1 MALKRIAKILIVL
14 SAVFVI
20 LLGGLYVYLFHYYMP
35 RHFREEILP
44 RLTREAGIRGFS
56 GNVRR
61 VGAFGADLGEL
72 VIGDAENPALKVHS
86 VKIKYNFDN
95 IFLPRS
101 LKISK
106 VTLEGVELSCMIKQK
121 KLEINNVDLQKF
133 ISLLK
138 ENFIGRKTSNGP
150 FANAVLKVSDGI
162 LKLDWQGARFLVPF
176 EIDFKPQKKDW
187 TVFETAVKLEWKGK
201 PFVGNAVFNLA
212 NSVGNVNISTRMA
225 MPRLLELAEHLNQFK
240 APDDFQVNGEAKLTG
255 DLRLSLRPLRLREF
269 ALSGTMPDAEI
280 KFGRLVMRNRI
291 LPSGLSVPIDFE
303 LLRKDGRVT
312 VRMKNVF
319 SRKPVPMLLPDIS
332 LEFPSEEAFPV
343 RASGIVEF
351 DLSKIR
357 ALRFYGLKP
366 ISNVNARKRFA
377 GTFNR
382 STKAWNFSTDSEDK
396 SGLEKCV
403 FAWNDMTFFCDLI
416 NIKCAGYGQGFNGQL
431 SFSGDLPRVASIGTR
446 ESFRCENGRIETI
459 FKLLT
464 GKSGEISIGENVFSF
479 ELEKSLYVDE
489 KYKLKMG
496 HMGLKGKSLFR
507 GGSLETGEFS
517 MVLDNYLAITD
528 VLRIKG
534 NDLNISTSLEKQN
547 SSGLWDGHL
556 QLKAKSVKGKA
567 DKADFEVNG
576 VDIKSFASL
585 ARPVFDLTAL
595 KTVNSRLKA
604 KKAQCQMN
612 ERGAQVE
619 DVDLGLSLRLNNDG
633 RVVSK
638 SLNGTL
644 SKLSAFEQKVKLGA
658 WKISLFGS
666 VDTEKKI
673 GSGKRK
679 FDFIERIEAGKLAL
693 QKDDMKYLAT
703 SGVLRLEGDFCK
715 DRFVPSDMKLGITL
729 PAVWGIG
736 NGLKVKGENAVINTE
751 LAFADVL
758 DFSKAIRK
766 IDLQYMLPRVAGT
779 VEEKKFSSNNMS
791 GDIKIAFL
799 PDNNNI
805 VMNSLRMQG
814 RGYGLALTGDGW
826 KGNVSSLEC
835 NVKGR
840 RDNSGIFNCSSDVS
854 GKTLHFTSCNVKFT
868 VPQADFVGVVNDFAV
883 AGRLKLDNAGVSN
896 KNSGIKLSQINVD
909 LPVAWPDWQAAG
921 TGRVKVGDVNLR
933 GVKIGVCDVNVTFD
947 KQEILLRGN
956 HASTLLPG
964 AGVYYFGRVVLPPAP
979 LTWELD
985 FSMPDYTTSRKFF
998 PGQIFPAFDELSL
1011 NGTFGVKGVVK
1022 GSDNSFKADGSIK
1035 IENADISVRGM
1046 NISKLNGQIAIAD
1059 FKAMRSAPSQKLTF
1073 KGIKYEDIFLENGE
1087 TLLTLKSSDSV
1098 YLERV
1103 AFDWFGGRL
1112 TSLKPFLL
1120 SALSKKEQKGTFKV
1134 DGMMLAPL
1142 MQYIGMNGVD
1152 TGAAVYGV
1160 MPFVLNDGNI
1170 EFEDAELSTKT
1181 GKGGDIKLLGLE
1193 KFADDSPE
1201 ERTMDMRRIF
1211 VCEALKNFKYDW
1223 LSLVFSSRGKV
1234 FFAKLKT
1241 RGVPEK
1247 TLPFSYDERSDSFRR
1262 ISPGQQG
1269 LGGDM
1274 TIEADFKIPR
1284 KK

>member
-95 IFLPRS
+95 IFLPRN

-121 KLEINNVDLQKF
+121 KLEINNVDMQKF

-150 FANAVLKVSDGI
+150 FANAVLKVADGI

-176 EIDFKPQKKDW
+176 ELDFKPQKKDW

-212 NSVGNVNISTRMA
+212 NSVGNVNISTQMA

-240 APDDFQVNGEAKLTG
+240 APDDFQVNGDAKLTG
-255 DLRLSLRPLRLREF
+255 DLRLSLRPLQLREF
-269 ALSGTMPDAEI
+269 SLSGTMPEAEI
-280 KFGRLVMRNRI
+280 KFGRLVMRNRM
-291 LPSGLSVPIDFE
+291 LPSGLSVPINFE

-343 RASGIVEF
+343 RASGTVEF
-351 DLSKIR
+351 DLSKMR
-357 ALRFYGLKP
+357 ALRFYGLNP

-403 FAWNDMTFFCDLI
+403 FAWNDMTFFSDLV

-431 SFSGDLPRVASIGTR
+431 SFNGDLSRVASIGAR
-446 ESFRCENGRIETI
+446 ESFRCDNGHVETV

-464 GKSGEISIGENVFSF
+464 GNSGEISIGENAFSLK
-479 ELEKSLYVDE
+479 LEKGFYVDE
-489 KYKLKMG
+489 KYKLKLGRME
-496 HMGLKGKSLFR
+496 LNGKSLFR
-507 GGSLETGEFS
+507 GGSLDTGEFS
-517 MVLDNYLAITD
+517 MILDDYLAVMD
-528 VLRIKG
+528 EMRFKG
-534 NDLNISTSLEKQN
+534 TGLNVSTSLEKQK

-556 QLKAKSVKGKA
+556 QLKVKKVKGKA
-567 DKADFEVNG
+567 DKADFEINDVE
-576 VDIKSFASL
+576 VKSFASL

-595 KTVNSRLKA
+595 RTVNSRIKV
-604 KKAQCQMN
+604 KKVHYQM
-612 ERGAQVE
+612 ERRGAQVE
-619 DVDLGLSLRLNNDG
+619 GADLGLSFRLNSDG
-633 RVVSK
+633 RVVAK

-644 SKLSAFEQKVKLGA
+644 NKLNASERKVKLGA

-666 VDTEKKI
+666 MDTEKKV

-679 FDFIERIEAGKLAL
+679 WDFIERIEAGKLAL
-693 QKDDMKYLAT
+693 QKDDMRYLAT
-703 SGVLRLEGDFCK
+703 SGVFRVEGDFHK
-715 DRFVPSDMKLGITL
+715 DRFFPSNMKLGITL

-736 NGLKVKGENAVINTE
+736 NGLKVKGENAAINTE

-758 DFSKAIRK
+758 DLSKAIRK
-766 IDLQYMLPRVAGT
+766 TDIQYMFPRVAGT
-779 VEEKKFSSNNMS
+779 VKEKKFSSNNMS
-791 GDIKIAFL
+791 GDIKISFL
-799 PDNNNI
+799 PDNNDI

-814 RGYGLALTGDGW
+814 LGYGLTLTGDGC
-826 KGNVSSLEC
+826 KGNISSLTC
-835 NVKGR
+835 SVKGK
-840 RDNSGIFNCSSDVS
+840 RDSSGIFNCSSDVS
-854 GKTLHFTSCNVKFT
+854 GKTLNFTHGDVKFT
-868 VPQADFVGVVNDFAV
+868 VPQADFAGVINDFAV
-883 AGRLKLDNAGVSN
+883 AGRVKLDKAGIIN
-896 KNSGIKLSQINVD
+896 KKSGIKLSQINVD

-921 TGRVKVGDVNLR
+921 TGRVKVGDINLR
-933 GVKIGVCDVNVTFD
+933 GVKLGVCDVNVTFD

-956 HASTLLPG
+956 HASILLPG
-964 AGVYYFGRVVLPPAP
+964 AGVYYYGRVVLPPAP
-979 LTWELD
+979 LTWEFD
-985 FSMPDYTTSRKFF
+985 FSMPDYTTHRKFF
-998 PGQIFPAFDELSL
+998 PGQILPALDELSL
-1011 NGTFGVKGVVK
+1011 DGTFGVKGAIK
-1022 GSDNSFKADGSIK
+1022 GNGSSVTADGSIK
-1035 IENADISVRGM
+1035 IENADVSVRGM

-1073 KGIKYEDIFLENGE
+1073 KGLKYGDISLDNGD
-1087 TLLTLKSSDSV
+1087 TLLTLKSPNAV
-1098 YLERV
+1098 YLERI

-1120 SALSKKEQKGTFKV
+1120 SALSKKKQKGIFKV
-1134 DGMMLAPL
+1134 DNMMLAPL
-1142 MQYIGMNGVD
+1142 MQYIGMSGAD

-1160 MPFVLNDGNI
+1160 LPFVLYDGNI
-1170 EFEDAELSTKT
+1170 EFDDAELSTKT

-1201 ERTMDMRRIF
+1201 ERAMDMRRIF

-1223 LSLVFSSRGKV
+1223 LSFAFSNRGKV

-1262 ISPGQQG
+1262 VSPGQQG
-1269 LGGDM
+1269 LSGDM

-1284 KK
+1284 KN